1 MRTVVVRG
9 GWQAWALLI
18 LGGAVVLVLGLTVGI
33 VLLGLLAV
41 GAVVLLGQRALQAL
55 GIGGWRKPVGSSTT
69 TPADG
74 IIDGDFQVVRRESST
89 RMLAE
94 PERRDAIARAGH
106 ARTKSEHTYGMRFP
120 PLVAAALEAA
130 RRT

>member
-41 GAVVLLGQRALQAL
+41 GAVILLGQRALQAL
-55 GIGGWRKPVGSSTT
+55 GIGGWRRPVGSSTT
-69 TPADG
+69 TSADG

-94 PERRDAIARAGH
+94 PERQ
-106 ARTKSEHTYGMRFP
+106 P
-120 PLVAAALEAA
+120 
-130 RRT
+130 